1 MSVVSLVGPWVVL
14 TNLHKQLPGYGRTD
28 YPINVCN
35 DKAERDNVTKHKLA
49 RNVAKGVRKA
59 LQVRR
64 FLGELRMSIL
74 FNLT

>member
-1 MSVVSLVGPWVVL
+1 MF
-14 TNLHKQLPGYGRTD
+14 HKQWPGYGRTD

-35 DKAERDNVTKHKLA
+35 DKAERDNVTKDKLA